1 MATASVQP
9 VFAHDQFWVR
19 RKILTLFSQQFHIYD
34 PSNNLLGF
42 CKQKAFKLKED
53 IRIYADEGM
62 SRELISIKAR
72 SIIDLG
78 VTLDVN
84 DSTSGQ
90 RVGSLRRK
98 GLKSTF
104 LRDEW
109 RIFDAN
115 EAEIGT
121 IQEDSMLLGLLRRN
135 VTNLI
140 PQTYDFH
147 FNGREI
153 GKAKQ
158 NFNIFVPKMHVDFSG
173 DQARQFD
180 RRLGLAAVILLMAIE
195 GRQG

>member
-1 MATASVQP
+1 MASASLQP
-9 VFAHDQFWVR
+9 ALGHDQFWVR

-34 PSNNLLGF
+34 PANNLLGF

-62 SRELISIKAR
+62 SRELLAIKAR
-72 SIIDLG
+72 SIIDIS

-84 DSTSGQ
+84 DSVSGQ
-90 RVGSLRRK
+90 RIGALRRK
-98 GLKSTF
+98 GLKSAF

-109 RIFDAN
+109 TILDGNDMA
-115 EAEIGT
+115 IGS
-121 IQEDSMLLGLLRRN
+121 IHEDSMLLGLIRRH

-158 NFNIFVPKMHVDFSG
+158 NFNIFVPKMQVDLSG
-173 DQARQFD
+173 DQARQLD
-180 RRLGLAAVILLMAIE
+180 RRLALAAVILLMAIE